1 MNLKSSPSTTPDY
14 DVKNIN
20 ISNLIDQLLKSDIDI
35 TSDIPEKYKHM
46 IESNKVD
53 NDEKTILYFLE
64 YWKNSLNGNNLE
76 LSPKGLLSSME
87 STYDNFVK
95 LIESGDTSEYGWIK
109 DPKGI
114 SSIFWDNMVR
124 FLKKNLPKKFTTAL
138 SRLRTIELI
147 GNGKI
152 ISKEDLISDMKS
164 REQYSDEIREL
175 FESSYLDEVI
185 ESTKNSKIK

>member
-1 MNLKSSPSTTPDY
+1 VNLKSSPSTTPDY

-76 LSPKGLLSSME
+76 LSPK
-87 STYDNFVK
+87 
-95 LIESGDTSEYGWIK
+95 
-109 DPKGI
+109 
-114 SSIFWDNMVR
+114 
-124 FLKKNLPKKFTTAL
+124 
-138 SRLRTIELI
+138 
-147 GNGKI
+147 
-152 ISKEDLISDMKS
+152 
-164 REQYSDEIREL
+164 
-175 FESSYLDEVI
+175 
-185 ESTKNSKIK
+185 